1 MTKEQILEYII
12 IKLEKLRKEKELML
26 DKMLESKKIEEDENL
41 RIEYLKSLYAYEQML
56 DVKAFIETGVNLD
69 YEFKKEK

>member
-56 DVKAFIETGVNLD
+56 DVKAFIETG
-69 YEFKKEK
+69 EKL

>member
-1 MTKEQILEYII
+1 MNKEQILEYII

>member
-26 DKMLESKKIEEDENL
+26 DKMLESKKIEDDENL

-56 DVKAFIETGVNLD
+56 DVKAFIETG
-69 YEFKKEK
+69 EKL